1 MTQDTR
7 DKLIASPLEEAVER
21 VKQAIE
27 GAEQFID
34 PRMVVVEP
42 ADLRT
47 IINALPDEEITQEM
61 AEAGVSE
68 AFNQAH
74 RTYTDMCRAIYRA
87 MRKAAISTLY
97 KGAE

>member
-1 MTQDTR
+1 MTPPNNP
-7 DKLIASPLEEAVER
+7 IPLERLLV
-21 VKQAIE
+21 
-27 GAEQFID
+27 D
-34 PRMVVVEP
+34 DP
-42 ADLRT
+42 ADISPVDWANGQIALRA
-47 IINALPDEEITQEM
+47 ILNALPDEEITQEM

-97 KGAE
+97 LNRVG